1 MTNSCIYLQIKW
13 LHFRFFFFSGDVGN
27 DVGYDVNNDGDHY
40 YNILEIF

>member
-1 MTNSCIYLQIKW
+1 VDDV
-13 LHFRFFFFSGDVGN
+13 SGDVGN